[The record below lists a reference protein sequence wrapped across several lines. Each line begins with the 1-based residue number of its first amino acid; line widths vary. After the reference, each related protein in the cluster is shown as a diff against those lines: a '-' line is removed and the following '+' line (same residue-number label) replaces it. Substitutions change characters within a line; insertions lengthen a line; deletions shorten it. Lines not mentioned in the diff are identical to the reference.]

1 MVALPSFSSKS
12 ATSTSP
18 LSVPSLSGSLSGTAS
33 IFSLPRHID
42 RQAIIKFSVFVFGKV
57 CLVGAVW
64 FVLATGDRFR
74 ELKKFTLPQLPEIVS
89 NDGLRKRDK
98 RDINQFATITARN
111 IFGREDTK
119 SQTTQTTQVAELK
132 LRLVGTN
139 IGGGPSGTAPFAI
152 FEDSKGAEQD
162 LFELNETVFN
172 QAKLVE
178 ILPEQVRLEH
188 NGKLVTLVLDDAPSA
203 GDDSAGEDD
212 GDKSEFSVP
221 EAEISDALANL
232 PRLLSEARAVPYFRN
247 GQSIGMRLFAIR
259 RGSLYEKLGLKNGD
273 IIQMVN
279 DTSVADPSQALKLF
293 EQLKSER
300 SIGVKL
306 ERNGELKS
314 FNYSVK

>member
-1 MVALPSFSSKS
+1 MKLA
-12 ATSTSP
+12 
-18 LSVPSLSGSLSGTAS
+18 
-33 IFSLPRHID
+33 
-42 RQAIIKFSVFVFGKV
+42 VFVTGKL

-64 FVLATGDRFR
+64 FVLATGDKFR
-74 ELKKFTLPQLPEIVS
+74 ELKKFTLPEVPQVQPS
-89 NDGLRKRDK
+89 NGLNKRDK
-98 RDINQFATITARN
+98 KDLTQFPNIAGRN
-111 IFGREDTK
+111 IFGREQAK
-119 SQTTQTTQVAELK
+119 PQPTQTQQITELK
-132 LRLVGTN
+132 LRLVGTS
-139 IGGGPSGTAPFAI
+139 IGSSQTAPFAI
-152 FEDSKGAEQD
+152 FEDSKGSEQD
-162 LFELNETVFN
+162 LFELNEMIFN

-178 ILPEQVRLEH
+178 IQPELARVEY
-188 NGKLVTLVLDDAPSA
+188 NGKLVTFVLDDASTSA
-203 GDDSAGEDD
+203 PESDNEGGDA
-212 GDKSEFSVP
+212 DKSEFSVP

-300 SIGVKL
+300 SISVKL

-314 FNYSVK
+314 FNYSVR